1 MLVKVEFSSLLAYY
15 LSVDLCVL
23 VGQMLVEVDFSPL
36 LAYYL
41 SVDMCE
47 VGQLLVKVDFSPL
60 LAYISL
66 SRFEYKWPD
75 SRDGWYSEIN
85 GIYFCSSFVQRRP
98 GIGDIRYVAT
108 SEVEYYD
115 LIVIVGQTLSYGDI
129 FGKAK
134 SLAKYM
140 YVCTYACVV
149 VCIYKYI
156 ICIIYGKCLFIYFC
170 KY

>member
-1 MLVKVEFSSLLAYY
+1 MLVKVEILPLLAYY
-15 LSVDLCVL
+15 LSVDMCE
-23 VGQMLVEVDFSPL
+23 VGQRPVKVDFSPL

-47 VGQLLVKVDFSPL
+47 VGQRPVKVDFSLL

-66 SRFEYKWPD
+66 SRFQYKWPD
-75 SRDGWYSEIN
+75 SRDGWYSEVN

-98 GIGDIRYVAT
+98 NIGDIRCLAT
-108 SEVEYYD
+108 SKVEYYD
-115 LIVIVGQTLSYGDI
+115 LIVIVGQTLAYGDI

-134 SLAKYM
+134 RLANYM

-149 VCIYKYI
+149 VCIY
-156 ICIIYGKCLFIYFC
+156 IIYVYYIYYIWKMFVYLLF
-170 KY
+170 